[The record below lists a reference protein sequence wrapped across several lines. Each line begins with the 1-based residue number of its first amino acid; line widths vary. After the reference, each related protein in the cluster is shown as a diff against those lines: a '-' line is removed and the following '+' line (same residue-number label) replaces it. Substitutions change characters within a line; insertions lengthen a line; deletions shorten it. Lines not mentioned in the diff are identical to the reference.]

1 MTVTTGPR
9 VGVELDARLES
20 RETVAEG
27 VLRLTF
33 TRPDG
38 SEFEPW
44 EPGAHVDLLLGPDLV
59 RQYSLCGD
67 PAERRVLRVAVLD
80 VPGGRGG
87 SRFVHERLA
96 EGSTV
101 RLRGPR
107 NSFPF
112 LPARRYV
119 FVAGGIGITPLLPM
133 VRAAHAAGAD
143 WRLVYGGRTRAA
155 MAFGAGLAR
164 AHGDRVALLPQDEVG
179 LLDLDTLPADPG
191 EDTLVYCCGP
201 EPLIAAVEARAAAW
215 PSGTLRVERFAPRE
229 ADPAEGPG
237 TGPGDGA
244 FDVELAETGLTVRV
258 PEDRSVLEAVED
270 AGVQVLSSCREGTCG
285 TCETPVLD
293 GVPDHRDSLLT
304 DEERASGEMMMI
316 CVSRARTP
324 RLVLEL

>member
-9 VGVELDARLES
+9 VELEFDARLER
-20 RETVAEG
+20 RETVADG

-33 TRPDG
+33 TRVDG
-38 SEFEPW
+38 GAFDPW

-67 PAERRVLRVAVLD
+67 PAERDVLRVAVLD
-80 VPGGRGG
+80 VPDGRGG

-107 NSFPF
+107 NAFPF

-119 FVAGGIGITPLLPM
+119 FVAGGIGITPLVPM

-155 MAFGAGLAR
+155 MAFGAELAE
-164 AHGDRVALLPQDEVG
+164 AYGDRVALLPQDEVG

-191 EDTLVYCCGP
+191 GDTLVYCCGP
-201 EPLIAAVEARAAAW
+201 EPLIAAVEERSAAW
-215 PSGTLRVERFAPRE
+215 PPGTLRVERFAPRE
-229 ADPAEGPG
+229 TD
-237 TGPGDGA
+237 TGGGA
-244 FDVELAETGLTVRV
+244 FDVELAETGVTVRV

-285 TCETPVLD
+285 TCETPVLE

-316 CVSRARTP
+316 CVSRAHTP

>member
-9 VGVELDARLES
+9 VELEFDARLDR
-20 RETVAEG
+20 RENVADG

-33 TRPDG
+33 TRVDG
-38 SEFEPW
+38 DAFDPW
-44 EPGAHVDLLLGPDLV
+44 EPGAHVDLVLGTDLV

-67 PAERRVLRVAVLD
+67 PADRDVLRVAVLD
-80 VPGGRGG
+80 VPDGRGG
-87 SRFVHERLA
+87 SRFVHERLT

-107 NSFPF
+107 NTFP
-112 LPARRYV
+112 LLSARRYV

-143 WRLVYGGRTRAA
+143 WRLLYGGRTRAA
-155 MAFGAGLAR
+155 MAFGADLAR
-164 AHGDRVALLPQDEVG
+164 EYGDRVALHPQDEVG
-179 LLDLDTLPADPG
+179 LLDLDALPADPG
-191 EDTLVYCCGP
+191 EGDLVYCCGP
-201 EPLIAAVEARAAAW
+201 EPLIAAVEERAAGW
-215 PSGTLRVERFAPRE
+215 PPGTLRVERFAPRE
-229 ADPAEGPG
+229 AAPG
-237 TGPGDGA
+237 GGA
-244 FDVELAETGLTVRV
+244 FDVELAETGVTVHV
-258 PEDRSVLEAVED
+258 PEGRSVLEAVED

-316 CVSRARTP
+316 CVSRAHTP

>member
-9 VGVELDARLES
+9 VELEFDARLER
-20 RETVAEG
+20 RETVADG

-33 TRPDG
+33 TRVGGGAFD
-38 SEFEPW
+38 PW
-44 EPGAHVDLLLGPDLV
+44 EPGAHVDLVLGPDLV

-67 PAERRVLRVAVLD
+67 PAERDVLRVAVLD
-80 VPGGRGG
+80 VPDGRGG
-87 SRFVHERLA
+87 SRFVHERLD

-107 NSFPF
+107 NTFPF

-143 WRLVYGGRTRAA
+143 WRLLYGGRTRTA
-155 MAFGAGLAR
+155 MAFGADLAR
-164 AHGDRVALLPQDEVG
+164 DHGDRVALAPQDEVG
-179 LLDLDTLPADPG
+179 LLDLDALPADPG
-191 EDTLVYCCGP
+191 DDALVYCCGP
-201 EPLIAAVEARAAAW
+201 EPLIAAVEERAAGW
-215 PSGTLRVERFAPRE
+215 PRGTLRVERFAPRE
-229 ADPAEGPG
+229 AASGG
-237 TGPGDGA
+237 GA
-244 FDVELAETGLTVRV
+244 FDVELAETGVTVHV

-270 AGVQVLSSCREGTCG
+270 SGVQVLSSCREGTCG